1 MQLDSKILK
10 ILTFCKINWI
20 KCLQINNY
28 FVPLHR
34 QKEKA
39 VVTNVSF
46 GDRTGIKNKR
56 NRNKYE

>member
-10 ILTFCKINWI
+10 MLTFCKINRR

-34 QKEKA
+34 QKEDT
-39 VVTNVSF
+39 VVTNGAFDSK
-46 GDRTGIKNKR
+46 I
-56 NRNKYE
+56 E

>member
-10 ILTFCKINWI
+10 MLTFCKINRR

-34 QKEKA
+34 QKEDT
-39 VVTNVSF
+39 VVTNVAF
-46 GDRTGIKNKR
+46 DIKI
-56 NRNKYE
+56 E

>member
-10 ILTFCKINWI
+10 MLTFCKINRR

-34 QKEKA
+34 QKEDT
-39 VVTNVSF
+39 VVTNTWLLTAKSN
-46 GDRTGIKNKR
+46 KNKR
-56 NRNKYE
+56 NRII